1 MTKRDDEPAADALD
15 DSMLALGQQLCFAVY
30 SAAHA
35 FNRTYK
41 PMLDAL
47 GITYPQYLVLSVL
60 WEKDGR
66 TIGAIA
72 DRLALEPST
81 ITPLVKRLEQAGFV
95 TRLRS
100 TVDER
105 LVGVHLTDKGRG
117 LQAQTGCLTD
127 TLLKRSGMRV
137 EEIIDLNARIQ
148 KLREAL
154 TAPAET

>member
-1 MTKRDDEPAADALD
+1 MSDFQPIPLD
-15 DSMLALGQQLCFAVY
+15 SQLCFSLYGTSIAI
-30 SAAHA
+30 
-35 FNRTYK
+35 NRTYK

-47 GITYPQYLVLSVL
+47 GITYPQYLVLSTL
-60 WEKDGR
+60 WEGDGQ
-66 TIGAIA
+66 TISAVA

>member
-1 MTKRDDEPAADALD
+1 MSDFQPIPLD
-15 DSMLALGQQLCFAVY
+15 SQLCFSLYGTSIAI
-30 SAAHA
+30 
-35 FNRTYK
+35 NRTYK

-47 GITYPQYLVLSVL
+47 GITYPQYLVLSTL
-60 WEKDGR
+60 WEGDGQ
-66 TIGAIA
+66 TISAIA

-137 EEIIDLNARIQ
+137 EQIIDLNARIQ

-154 TAPAET
+154 TAPAKT